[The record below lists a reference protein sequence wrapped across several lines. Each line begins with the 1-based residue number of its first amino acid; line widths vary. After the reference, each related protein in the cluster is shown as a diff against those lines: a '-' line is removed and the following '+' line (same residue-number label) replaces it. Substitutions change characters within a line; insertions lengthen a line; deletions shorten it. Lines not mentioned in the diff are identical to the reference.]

1 MSQQRPEATGP
12 GGESTE
18 NAVSRVLWQ
27 ASHGYD
33 DLPDP
38 VAGRLDRVLDSLPA
52 ADTLHSAADPA
63 AHPARENRF
72 ERWAE
77 RLRPKRVRY
86 AVLSATAAVAITVV
100 AVAVALQFVTASDR
114 DATGAVEQAQSEE
127 YGGAEKEPAPGA
139 APETD
144 MDGQA
149 LEDDGDAGVGGIT
162 GIETFATGADY
173 EAGADLLAALRGLG
187 DGAATGPVPDELA
200 VLAAG
205 GDFWRAC
212 ERAIAAEYEG
222 VLIAVDFAR
231 YESQPAIM
239 ALLVSDGGDMA
250 VALSPACAEGII
262 EALAVQP

>member
-1 MSQQRPEATGP
+1 MSQQRPGDTGE
-12 GGESTE
+12 GGAEG
-18 NAVSRVLWQ
+18 AVGRVLRQ

-33 DLPDP
+33 DLPEQ
-38 VAGRLDRVLDSLPA
+38 VAGRLDRVLESLPS
-52 ADTLHSAADPA
+52 ADTLRSAADPA
-63 AHPARENRF
+63 AHATGESRF

-86 AVLSATAAVAITVV
+86 AVLSATAAVAVTVI
-100 AVAVALQFVTASDR
+100 AVAGALQFMAASDQ

-127 YGGAEKEPAPGA
+127 YGGAEKEPEPGA

-144 MDGQA
+144 LDDQA
-149 LEDDGDAGVGGIT
+149 LEGDSDAGVG

-173 EAGADLLAALRGLG
+173 ASGADLLAALRDLG

-200 VLAAG
+200 ALAAG

-231 YESQPAIM
+231 FESQPAIM

-250 VALSPACAEGII
+250 VALTPACAEGII